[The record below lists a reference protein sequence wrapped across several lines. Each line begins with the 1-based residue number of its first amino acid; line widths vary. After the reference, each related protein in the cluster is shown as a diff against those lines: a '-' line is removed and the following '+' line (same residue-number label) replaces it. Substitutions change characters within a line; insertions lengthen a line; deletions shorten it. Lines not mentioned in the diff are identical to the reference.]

1 MAVWIIFNKAY
12 PLKTIAQKA
21 AKRGL
26 YINNGNLF
34 DTPENSYNAMRFGF
48 ASLNLTEI
56 TEAVHILAQCI

>member
-1 MAVWIIFNKAY
+1 MAIWIVFNKVY
-12 PLKTIAQKA
+12 PLKNIAQKA

-48 ASLNLTEI
+48 ASLSLTEI
-56 TEAVHILAQCI
+56 SEAVLILAGCI